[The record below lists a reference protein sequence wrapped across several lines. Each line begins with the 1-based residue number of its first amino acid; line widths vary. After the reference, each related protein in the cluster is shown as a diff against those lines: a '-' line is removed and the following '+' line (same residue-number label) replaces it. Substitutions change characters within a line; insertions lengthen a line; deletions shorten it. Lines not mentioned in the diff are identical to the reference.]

1 MSNSIIVTKN
11 LRKTFI
17 TKAKGKK
24 QSVEAVKGINLE
36 IGKGE
41 IFGFLGPNGAGK
53 STTQKMLATLLLPS
67 AGEARVNG
75 YDLST
80 QQQDIRRCIGY
91 VSQSGG
97 TDSLSTGLENLVLQA
112 QLYGLDGVT
121 AAKRAEEFIDRFQM
135 TSFAERR
142 ALSYSGG
149 QRRRLDLALGMIH
162 HPDVLLLDEP
172 TVGLD
177 PQSRAYLW
185 REIRHLRDEGIT
197 VLLTTHYLDEADK
210 LCDTVAIID
219 NGEIVAAGTPSQ
231 LKDDI
236 GADSLVFGFA
246 SEQTAQQAQA
256 LLVDRA
262 PAENTQVEDHL
273 LRLRLS
279 RGEQALPALLRL
291 LDTQHLPVLSISL
304 AKPSLDDVFLKHTGR
319 SLREDQAHG

>member
-1 MSNSIIVTKN
+1 MSNSIIETKK
-11 LRKTFI
+11 LRKSFI

-24 QSVEAVKGINLE
+24 QLVEAVKGIDLE

-67 AGEARVNG
+67 AGEARINS
-75 YDLST
+75 YDLCT

-112 QLYGLDGVT
+112 RLYGLDEVT
-121 AAKRAEEFIDRFQM
+121 ATKRALEFIDRFQM
-135 TSFAERR
+135 SSFAERR

-185 REIRHLRDEGIT
+185 KEIRHLRDEGIT

-210 LCDTVAIID
+210 LCDTIAIID
-219 NGEIVAAGTPSQ
+219 NGEIVASGAPTQ

-246 SEQTAQQAQA
+246 SEQTARQAQA
-256 LLVDRA
+256 LLA
-262 PAENTQVEDHL
+262 EKSPAEKTQAEDHFL
-273 LRLRLS
+273 HLRLS
-279 RGEQALPALLRL
+279 QGEQVLPALLRL
-291 LDTQHLPVLSISL
+291 LDTRHLPVQSISL

-319 SLREDQAHG
+319 SLREDHVHG